1 MDNFNTKLENLKKD
15 LITLI
20 NNSKMPVGVVYY
32 LLKDILSEV
41 TTSYEQTLTIEQQV
55 QVINDDVEEDD
66 GK

>member
-32 LLKDILSEV
+32 LLKDILLEIES
-41 TTSYEQTLTIEQQV
+41 SYKQTLALEQQV
-55 QVINDDVEEDD
+55 RLLNDSVEEDD
-66 GK
+66 RK

>member
-20 NNSKMPVGVVYY
+20 KKKKMPVGVVYY
-32 LLKDILSEV
+32 LLKDILLEV
-41 TTSYEQTLTIEQQV
+41 ESSYKQTLALEQQV
-55 QVINDDVEEDD
+55 QLLNDSVEEDD

>member
-55 QVINDDVEEDD
+55 QVINNDVEEDD

>member
-32 LLKDILSEV
+32 LLKDILLEIES
-41 TTSYEQTLTIEQQV
+41 SYKQTLALEQQV
-55 QVINDDVEEDD
+55 QLLNDSVEEDD
-66 GK
+66 RK